1 MKEIDELFGIK
12 KIIEKISLITKFIE
26 IDLYMIL
33 EKVKLMLYVLFINI
47 IYQIAKA
54 NVFFA

>member
-47 IYQIAKA
+47 IYQIAKT